1 MVFVNRGNSL
11 GGLPAALRA
20 MSNVRAWAR
29 RPKRLHFHLLA
40 DEQQQGAVSA
50 MTTLGAQAGLPL
62 TVHNASDA
70 ALQARLPPLGLATL
84 HHAALQGKPR
94 LYTAPKLFLHALLD
108 LQSVLVIDTDI
119 LVMADVCE
127 LWDAWIAHASAE
139 PRALLGY
146 AREQQVGLYASC
158 LAPACSHL
166 GTATAHHTPRRPATR
181 VLCALQGTRRA
192 WAPSPEPGRLALNL
206 TPSLNPSLNTCGSR
220 AIACS
225 RATTRKATTAAW
237 GCSTWGGFAPLQR
250 RRRSR
255 LGLGLGLG
263 LRLG

>member
-40 DEQQQGAVSA
+40 DEQQHGAVSA

-62 TVHNASDA
+62 TLHNASDA

-127 LWDAWIAHASAE
+127 LWDAWIAHTSAE

-146 AREQQVGLYASC
+146 AREQQAALYASC
-158 LAPACSHL
+158 LARACSQL
-166 GTATAHHTPRRPATR
+166 GTAAAHHTA
-181 VLCALQGTRRA
+181 
-192 WAPSPEPGRLALNL
+192 
-206 TPSLNPSLNTCGSR
+206 
-220 AIACS
+220 
-225 RATTRKATTAAW
+225 
-237 GCSTWGGFAPLQR
+237 
-250 RRRSR
+250 
-255 LGLGLGLG
+255 
-263 LRLG
+263 

>member
-40 DEQQQGAVSA
+40 DEQQHGAVSA

-127 LWDAWIAHASAE
+127 LWDAKLTRMPWGL
-139 PRALLGY
+139 RRVRTGY
-146 AREQQVGLYASC
+146 AYQP
-158 LAPACSHL
+158 PAL
-166 GTATAHHTPRRPATR
+166 GTYRAHRAACPQGPTHCTYGVR
-181 VLCALQGTRRA
+181 V
-192 WAPSPEPGRLALNL
+192 P
-206 TPSLNPSLNTCGSR
+206 
-220 AIACS
+220 
-225 RATTRKATTAAW
+225 AW
-237 GCSTWGGFAPLQR
+237 GVGYVPRTVATQVR
-250 RRRSR
+250 
-255 LGLGLGLG
+255 
-263 LRLG
+263 

>member
-1 MVFVNRGNSL
+1 MLSDRASVRTSPVHMVFVNRGNSL

-40 DEQQQGAVSA
+40 DEQQHGAVSA

-70 ALQARLPPLGLATL
+70 ALQVRLPPLGLATL

-127 LWDAWIAHASAE
+127 LWDAKLTRAPRGLRRVRTGYAYQPPALGTYRTHRAACPRAPRTVRTEYRGNPGGMPGSLTRRPSRARSSATHASSRSVST
-139 PRALLGY
+139 RA
-146 AREQQVGLYASC
+146 A
-158 LAPACSHL
+158 
-166 GTATAHHTPRRPATR
+166 
-181 VLCALQGTRRA
+181 
-192 WAPSPEPGRLALNL
+192 
-206 TPSLNPSLNTCGSR
+206 
-220 AIACS
+220 
-225 RATTRKATTAAW
+225 
-237 GCSTWGGFAPLQR
+237 
-250 RRRSR
+250 
-255 LGLGLGLG
+255 
-263 LRLG
+263 